1 MALLSLALSIF
12 IVTHLFPAFPNAKTL
27 VIEKIGRKA
36 YITIFSFFSVISLS
50 LIIYAKIEA
59 PFIDVYEPPSWS
71 RYFALSLMLPA
82 TILIIASFLPGH
94 IRKITGTPIFYA
106 TLLWVTAHL
115 VANGDKASILLFGSL
130 GLYAFV
136 SKYLMTKQQD
146 NSKKEEK
153 QAHSWAD
160 ASALIGGAITYATLV
175 SLHGYIIGVDIW
187 Y

>member
-1 MALLSLALSIF
+1 MALLFLALSIF
-12 IVTHLFPAFPNAKTL
+12 IFTHLFPTFPYAKTV

-36 YITIFSFFSVISLS
+36 YITAFSFLSLLSLS

-59 PFIDVYEPPSWS
+59 PFVAIYEPPSWS
-71 RYFALSLMLPA
+71 RYFALTLMIPA

-94 IRKITGTPIFYA
+94 IRKISGTPIFYA

-130 GLYAFV
+130 GVYAFA
-136 SKYLMTKQQD
+136 SRYLMIKRIGTIAQ
-146 NSKKEEK
+146 EGR
-153 QAHSWAD
+153 QAHLWAD
-160 ASALIGGAITYATLV
+160 AIAVIGGAITYAALV
-175 SLHGYIIGVDIW
+175 YLHGYVIGVDIW